1 MNGLVGVINQF
12 RQDVS
17 VFGCADAA
25 ASMNFFVVTQ
35 GFIFGLIDY
44 GLISISQCVFS
55 LTSTFYTFSSYEAEA
70 ARVVEATHP
79 SVLLKQHSLAF
90 KLLKNSPTRNR
101 LEVNNGYLI
110 FIGA

>member
-17 VFGCADAA
+17 AFGCADTV
-25 ASMNFFVVTQ
+25 ASMNFFVITQ
-35 GFIFGLIDY
+35 GFIYGLIDY
-44 GLISISQCVFS
+44 GLISISQCVGS

-79 SVLLKQHSLAF
+79 SVFVVQHFLAFNLLKS
-90 KLLKNSPTRNR
+90 
-101 LEVNNGYLI
+101 
-110 FIGA
+110 